1 MEHRPQ
7 SFVKVMYFKKKKCH
21 VEVYDNFIFF
31 SLQMYELCKNFNV
44 NMFFSPRHILHS
56 FNTSAL
62 NSALGILLW

>member
-31 SLQMYELCKNFNV
+31 ILQMYELCKNFNV
-44 NMFFSPRHILHS
+44 NMFFFASSYP
-56 FNTSAL
+56 A
-62 NSALGILLW
+62 